1 MSVQTMF
8 SHTKEIVALTIP
20 ILSVM
25 IIVSLATA
33 GVINLKDESTLTP
46 KTDNTVPIT
55 DTQETS
61 VPLPSEVA
69 SQVEKSNTSS
79 ASESINPTATATPT
93 TNPQTAESSTSASVP
108 SSTPT
113 KEPASTETPTPS
125 ITISPT
131 ISEGLFQFRVVQTVD
146 NKDVPVEG
154 AKVVIKKT
162 EPDETI
168 YEGITNTEGLTL
180 QWKVPDFAEIDVY
193 AYPPAVLDTYCGTVL
208 HAKIESLI
216 LNKPIDLTLV
226 HSDNTEFCIQEG
238 RKTIDN
244 P

>member
-93 TNPQTAESSTSASVP
+93 TNPQTEESTASAVSETA
-108 SSTPT
+108 TPT
-113 KEPASTETPTPS
+113 TQPTPTITLIPS
-125 ITISPT
+125 VTISPT
-131 ISEGLFQFRVVQTVD
+131 ISEGSFQFRVIQTVD
-146 NKDVPVEG
+146 NEDVPVEG
-154 AKVVIKKT
+154 AKVVAKKT